1 MAANIKGTENVIN
14 HIASFTNVA
23 KVEILEKETSK
34 HVISFCTIV
43 NGDILENVK
52 KFLTVRES
60 EQNAENWFCKVYL
73 KGTNTKSA
81 EGKDYVG
88 FSFQICEKQKFAVN
102 GTINHSNNQ
111 MQDHKEAISMYVE
124 LGYLKAENKRLHNEN
139 LALQAEID
147 ELSSELNESEIN
159 GLEDP
164 MAKYKQYAE
173 LAGAFM
179 PVLSALGFAPA
190 GAANVVNGHEDIE
203 LHSIVT
209 ELQAVD
215 KNLKQ
220 NLFKLLKL
228 AKEKPAMYN
237 MAVGYLNQL

>member
-1 MAANIKGTENVIN
+1 MAANIKGTDSVIN
-14 HIASFTNVA
+14 HIASFTNVV
-23 KVEILEKETSK
+23 KVEILEKESSK
-34 HVISFCTIV
+34 HVICVCTIV

-52 KFLTVRES
+52 KFLTEREA

-73 KGTNTKSA
+73 KGVNTKST

-88 FSFQICEKQKFAVN
+88 FSFQICEKQKYQVN
-102 GTINHSNNQ
+102 GINQVQPAHDQ
-111 MQDHKEAISMYVE
+111 KGMMEMYMEVGF
-124 LGYLKAENKRLHNEN
+124 LRAENRRLQNEN
-139 LALQAEID
+139 KMLQDEVD
-147 ELSSELNESEIN
+147 ELSSELSESEIS
-159 GLEDP
+159 GPDDP
-164 MAKYKQYAE
+164 MQKYKQYAE
-173 LAGAFM
+173 IAAQFM
-179 PVLSALGFAPA
+179 PVLGALGLVPNQAV
-190 GAANVVNGHEDIE
+190 NVVNGHEDIE

-228 AKEKPAMYN
+228 AKEKPAMYS